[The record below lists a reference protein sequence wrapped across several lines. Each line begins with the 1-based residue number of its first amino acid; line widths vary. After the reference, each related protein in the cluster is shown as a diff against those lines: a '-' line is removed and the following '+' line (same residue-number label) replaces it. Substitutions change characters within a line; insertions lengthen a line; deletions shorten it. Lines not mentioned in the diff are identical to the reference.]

1 MTDTPD
7 IDTSAVLQTKDV
19 SLEFPVSTS
28 AVRVLG
34 ARKVVHAVENVSIR
48 LARGSATALVG
59 ESGSGKSTLARLLA
73 GLYVPTRG
81 EVLLD
86 GQSVN
91 VKSLRKFRA
100 YSQHVQ
106 LILQDPYASLNPHRT
121 IGYHVTRPLNIH
133 GFVTRKTPR
142 SEVIEEGCRLLE
154 QVGLTPG
161 INFFSCYPHQ
171 LSGGQRQRASIARAL
186 AARPKVLI
194 ADEPVS
200 MLDVSLR
207 RGILELLKGLQ
218 RNGLTIFYITHDLP
232 SAAYFAEDIAVM
244 YAGEVVERG
253 PARRLVEHPVH
264 PYTQLL
270 LSATPD
276 AFRTQRSTSVIA
288 QGEAPSLI
296 DLPSGC
302 PFHPRCPQAM
312 ARCSIEKPTLIRAN
326 QSQWGSCWLIEP
338 ADVLEVSISNGKQ
351 GAAG

>member
-1 MTDTPD
+1 MTNFVATDASAILDTQNV
-7 IDTSAVLQTKDV
+7 T
-19 SLEFPVSTS
+19 LEFPVSAS
-28 AVRVLG
+28 ASQVLG
-34 ARKVVHAVENVSIR
+34 RRKYVHAVNKVS
-48 LARGSATALVG
+48 LSLKRGSATALVG

-73 GLYVPTRG
+73 GLYVPTSG
-81 EVLLD
+81 EILLE
-86 GQSVN
+86 GAAVRT
-91 VKSLRKFRA
+91 KSLKRFRA
-100 YSQHVQ
+100 YSKNVQ

-121 IGYHVTRPLNIH
+121 IGYHVTRPLKIH
-133 GFVTRKTPR
+133 GFVSANTPR
-142 SEVIEEGCRLLE
+142 SEVVEEGCRLLE

-161 INFFSCYPHQ
+161 INFYNCYPHQ

-232 SAAYFAEDIAVM
+232 SAAYFSEDIAVM
-244 YAGEVVERG
+244 YAGEIVEQG
-253 PARRLVEHPVH
+253 PARRVVQHPVH

-276 AFRTQRSTSVIA
+276 AFRTKKPRAVEA

-296 DLPSGC
+296 DLPTGC
-302 PFHPRCPQAM
+302 PFHPRCPHAM
-312 ARCSIEKPTLIRAN
+312 DRCTVDKPELIHDSG
-326 QSQWGSCWLIEP
+326 SQWASCWLIDP
-338 ADVLEVSISNGKQ
+338 AGGSKVSIRNGKQ
-351 GAAG
+351 GVAG